1 MAKSEMKN
9 IVMIAVI
16 TMTMIIFGL
25 ANADDASPPTS
36 PIGEIICIGKCAFNC
51 KDQLGSFSAYL
62 ACVVGCG
69 LTCQNSFS
77 EAAYEC
83 TTSCAYS
90 KSNNANIGMIIYFT
104 SFINYYIY
112 INWYQANLI
121 NL

>member
-9 IVMIAVI
+9 IVMIAVM

-51 KDQLGSFSAYL
+51 KDQISNFSAFL
-62 ACVVGCG
+62 SCVVGCG

-83 TTSCAYS
+83 TTNCAYS
-90 KSNNANIGMIIYFT
+90 KSKNANIDARNVNAIVNSCME
-104 SFINYYIY
+104 SCKNS
-112 INWYQANLI
+112 
-121 NL
+121 